1 MKNIP
6 YSAVWEI
13 TMGCNMRCKHCGSS
27 CEQALLGELTTEQAL
42 KLCDDLGELG
52 LKFITLSGGEPTTR
66 SDWHL
71 IAKRLRANNIIP
83 NIITNG
89 WLINEKLL
97 AKAREAKIG
106 TMSLS
111 IDGLRE
117 THDFIRREGA
127 FDKCI
132 AALKLMNENNI
143 YSSVITTV
151 NKMNINEL
159 SEMKEIFIDA
169 GVKKW
174 QLQFGLPMGNLKSN
188 SHLVIS
194 PNDIEKI
201 IDFTYDSISDK
212 RMITYLA
219 DNIGYYSKKDLAVRQ
234 NSSITGN
241 NCIWSGCGAGKT
253 SMGILHNGDIVGCTA
268 VRNKDF
274 IEGNILEKPISEIW
288 NDPNSFKWNREIKK
302 EKLTGLCHDCTYGD
316 VCLGGCANTRLCVTG
331 SVYGENKYCS
341 YSLAIG
347 KIKDKINK
355 MNNPDELFKNAK
367 EAVEKNQFQI
377 GSLLIERALELDSN
391 NIDYLYLSG
400 YANYMLTNYSKSKSI
415 NEYILNIKNEDV
427 YALKGLGLSLSKLG
441 NLDEGLKKLR
451 KSMDLTSDSFMDP
464 YYDCALIMYENNMID
479 EAKEVV
485 IEAQNKFSSFYDT
498 YSEFCNRLQL

>member
-27 CEQALLGELTTEQAL
+27 CEQSLLDELTTEQAL

-89 WLINEKLL
+89 WLITEKLI
-97 AKAREAKIG
+97 AKALEVKIG
-106 TMSLS
+106 SMTLS

-117 THDFIRREGA
+117 THDFIRREGS

-132 AALKLMNENNI
+132 EALKLMNENNI
-143 YSSVITTV
+143 YSCVITTV

-159 SEMKEIFIDA
+159 NEMKDIFINL

-194 PNDIEKI
+194 PNDIDKI
-201 IDFTYDSISDK
+201 IDFTYDSISDE
-212 RMITYLA
+212 RMITYIA
-219 DNIGYYSKKDLAVRQ
+219 DNIGYYSKKDLAIRK
-234 NSSITGN
+234 NSSITGT

-268 VRNKDF
+268 VRNREF
-274 IEGNILEKPISEIW
+274 IEGNILKTPIVEIW
-288 NDPNSFKWNREIKK
+288 NDPNSFKWNREMKK
-302 EKLTGLCHDCTYGD
+302 EKLAGFCNECAYGD
-316 VCLGGCANTRLCVTG
+316 FCLGGCANTRLCVTD
-331 SVYGENKYCS
+331 SIYGENKYCS
-341 YSLAIG
+341 YNLAIT
-347 KIKDKINK
+347 KIRDKINRL
-355 MNNPDELFKNAK
+355 NNTDELFKNAK
-367 EAVEKNQFQI
+367 ELIEKNEFQI
-377 GSLLIERALELDSN
+377 ASLLIDRALELDSN
-391 NIDYLYLSG
+391 NIDYLHLAG
-400 YANYMLTNYSKSKSI
+400 YVNYMLTNYSKSKEI
-415 NEYILNIKNEDV
+415 NEAIINLNKQDV
-427 YALKGLGLSLSKLG
+427 YALKGLGLSLCKLG

-451 KSMDLTSDSFMDP
+451 KSMDLTNNSFMDP

-479 EAKEVV
+479 EAKQ
-485 IEAQNKFSSFYDT
+485 IIMEAKNKFPLFYDK
-498 YSEFCNRLQL
+498 YGEFCNKFV